1 MRGDINIIV
10 SKYASLK
17 PKPSAHTR
25 RTIKFVCCIKAIT
38 CAHRFGSFVHYLGL
52 SVEWGL
58 VGCTFMCSSLL
69 LMHSH
74 EQFPHALCILME
86 STSLY
91 PFWQ

>member
-38 CAHRFGSFVHYLGL
+38 CAHRFGNSWFL
-52 SVEWGL
+52 
-58 VGCTFMCSSLL
+58 CALL
-69 LMHSH
+69 RVV
-74 EQFPHALCILME
+74 C
-86 STSLY
+86 
-91 PFWQ
+91 

>member
-58 VGCTFMCSSLL
+58 VGCTFMCSS
-69 LMHSH
+69 
-74 EQFPHALCILME
+74 QAPTHAL
-86 STSLY
+86 T
-91 PFWQ
+91 